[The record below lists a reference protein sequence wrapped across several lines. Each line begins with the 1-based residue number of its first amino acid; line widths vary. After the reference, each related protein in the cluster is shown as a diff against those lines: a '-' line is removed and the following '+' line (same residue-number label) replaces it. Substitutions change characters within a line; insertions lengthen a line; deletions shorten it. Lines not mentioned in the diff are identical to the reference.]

1 MLNKELKGRIFN
13 IQRFTLHD
21 GPGIRTEIFFK
32 GCSLNCLWC
41 SNPEGLS
48 SKLQL
53 GIYKDKCIGYEKC
66 ALCVNAC
73 PNDVP
78 PLHFVEGTVASI
90 SRSMCPEGC
99 AACAETCPASAV
111 IQWGKDYTTGQLVD
125 IVIADRGLYQKSG
138 GGVTLSGGEVMLQ
151 WEFAAEL
158 LAACKKNYIHTCVE
172 SALYCDSEHMR
183 AVYEYTDLV
192 ITDIKHMDTKLHK
205 QYTGAENEVILE
217 NIRATAALNKKL
229 VVRIPVIPGYNDDD
243 ANILAT
249 GRFIHEHLSN
259 CLIQLQLLPYRKMGT
274 DKYDSLAINYPLGDE
289 FIPPEREVWEPNL
302 LRLAGMLCD
311 MGLPAVAGGS
321 VKYNA

>member
-21 GPGIRTEIFFK
+21 GPGIRTEIFLK
-32 GCSLNCLWC
+32 GCPLNCLWC

-48 SKLQL
+48 PKLQL
-53 GIYKDKCIGYEKC
+53 GIYKDKCIGHDKC
-66 ALCVNAC
+66 ALCLNAC
-73 PNDVP
+73 PSYVS
-78 PLHFVEGTVASI
+78 PLHFVDGAVASI
-90 SRSMCPEGC
+90 SRSSCPDSC
-99 AACAETCPASAV
+99 AACAEACPASAV
-111 IQWGKDYTTGQLVD
+111 IQWGKDYTVGQLVD

-172 SALYCDSEHMR
+172 STLYCDSEHMR

-192 ITDIKHMDTKLHK
+192 ITDIKHMDTRLHK
-205 QYTGAENEVILE
+205 QFTGAGNEVILG
-217 NIRATAALNKKL
+217 NIKATAAMNKKL
-229 VVRIPVIPGYNDDD
+229 VVRIPIIPGYNDDD

-249 GRFIHEHLSN
+249 GEFIQNHLST

-274 DKYDSLAINYPLGDE
+274 DKYNSLEIDYPLGNE
-289 FIPPEREVWEPNL
+289 YIPPEREVWESNL
-302 LRLAGMLCD
+302 LRLTGVLCD

-321 VKYNA
+321 VKYDA